1 MERNKVDL
9 LPYVR
14 FDLMQCIEY
23 GRRVNSDMLALPVS
37 ATVDRSNGK
46 LKAPMPAPKV
56 GLRGSL

>member
-1 MERNKVDL
+1 
-9 LPYVR
+9 
-14 FDLMQCIEY
+14 MQCIEY

-56 GLRGSL
+56 GLRGSF